1 MESFINTDTIT
12 DDEELLEALK
22 HNNKVSSSMKQEI
35 KEIEKLDEANKNMTF
50 KKEKQCFE
58 ENDEYDEVLDEDM
71 DYLYYYEP
79 IKEIR
84 EDISIDELEKLIK
97 ENLPSKNNPNCFK
110 IISRMMAE
118 ILKEIM
124 EYEEI
129 KSDSIGEEEI
139 IEETQKLIDLDK
151 RKINFIRN
159 AEEKSKN
166 EDEVKENNLYFLK
179 TTSGNIY
186 CLNDLDKI
194 KNEYYEGFEELFRSI
209 KDGTFKG
216 AKRRFKE
223 KVIGDIVTIDDYAH
237 HPTEVKVTIKG
248 ARQKYPDKEIVAI
261 LKTHTLSRTKEMANE
276 FAEALKLAD
285 KAYIMD
291 VGVDR
296 EEVGYDD
303 VTYKIIQEKVPGCEY
318 MSLALVDKL
327 LKHKNAVMIFM
338 SSKDIYVLQEKYEKL
353 LEGEQ

>member
-35 KEIEKLDEANKNMTF
+35 KEIEKLDEANKNITF
-50 KKEKQCFE
+50 KKEKQHFE
-58 ENDEYDEVLDEDM
+58 ENDEYDEGLDEDM

-97 ENLPSKNNPNCFK
+97 ENLPSKNNTNCFK

-166 EDEVKENNLYFLK
+166 EDEVKENNLYF
-179 TTSGNIY
+179 
-186 CLNDLDKI
+186 
-194 KNEYYEGFEELFRSI
+194 
-209 KDGTFKG
+209 
-216 AKRRFKE
+216 
-223 KVIGDIVTIDDYAH
+223 
-237 HPTEVKVTIKG
+237 
-248 ARQKYPDKEIVAI
+248 
-261 LKTHTLSRTKEMANE
+261 
-276 FAEALKLAD
+276 
-285 KAYIMD
+285 
-291 VGVDR
+291 
-296 EEVGYDD
+296 
-303 VTYKIIQEKVPGCEY
+303 
-318 MSLALVDKL
+318 
-327 LKHKNAVMIFM
+327 
-338 SSKDIYVLQEKYEKL
+338 
-353 LEGEQ
+353 